1 MAGKFLTLEEAAR
14 QLGVTVDEVHRLV
27 DRKKLFPM
35 RDGAAVKFKADEVE
49 RVSRDLGDESSRS
62 DALSL
67 DLELDLPAPSA
78 GSGLSAG
85 SGMSAGGPESIALG
99 EPLDLGESI
108 FAADTPDDRTA
119 SQTIVRGGG
128 NAAPPSEL
136 SLAPPAAS
144 GIDVDFGGSA
154 DADDDMSLEQI
165 AGASSPSLLSAINPA
180 SKSAKNADSGLAVDL
195 SAIGGGSNA
204 TGSLLGASI
213 AAAGV
218 SGMLGDSGLSL
229 EGGDMQ
235 VSGIDIAAGASQVS
249 GASLGGGSLLGSDEF
264 QLGSDTGDDDSA
276 SVVIATDDT
285 TDSSSFGI
293 GAGEDESSSFS
304 EPVSSS
310 SGLHSSAD
318 FHDLGDYSFETP
330 FSVLQVLGL
339 ACCCLLLLFG
349 GFVALDVVQSIGSS
363 DGPWLANPILDAMA
377 DSFGWRR

>member
-49 RVSRDLGDESSRS
+49 RVSRDLGDESSQS

-67 DLELDLPAPSA
+67 DLELDLPVPSA
-78 GSGLSAG
+78 GSGL
-85 SGMSAGGPESIALG
+85 SAGGPESIALG

-128 NAAPPSEL
+128 NAVPPSEL

-154 DADDDMSLEQI
+154 DADDDDMSLEQI

-180 SKSAKNADSGLAVDL
+180 SKSAKIADSGLAVDL

-235 VSGIDIAAGASQVS
+235 VSGIDIAGGASQVS

-310 SGLHSSAD
+310 SGLDSSAD
-318 FHDLGDYSFETP
+318 LHDLGDYSLETP

-349 GFVALDVVQSIGSS
+349 GFVALDVVQSIGSRE
-363 DGPWLANPILDAMA
+363 GPWLANPILDAMA